1 MNVPHALAPH
11 ALAPH
16 APTPHAPAAD
26 ALARLDQPSPRG
38 ARLPPSIT
46 VNAPATLAS
55 DRVDGWWSLM
65 YQGWTLLAPSGARID
80 LTEIER
86 ACFVCLLQSPHRE
99 LRREALMAVRQ
110 STNMRTLNVAICR
123 LRSKVLQTGARL
135 PLHTVHGVGYVFL
148 GNLRALPNC

>member
-1 MNVPHALAPH
+1 MIAPDVLAPDALAHHALARPE
-11 ALAPH
+11 LSP
-16 APTPHAPAAD
+16 
-26 ALARLDQPSPRG
+26 PRG
-38 ARLPPSIT
+38 GRVPPSIT
-46 VNAPATLAS
+46 VSTPATLAS

-123 LRSKVLQTGARL
+123 LRSKVLQTGTRL